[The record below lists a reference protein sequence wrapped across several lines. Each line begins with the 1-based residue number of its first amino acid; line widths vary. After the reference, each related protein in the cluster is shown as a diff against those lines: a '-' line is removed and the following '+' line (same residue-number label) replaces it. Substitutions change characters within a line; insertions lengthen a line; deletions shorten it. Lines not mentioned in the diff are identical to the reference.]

1 MGMARNIL
9 YTSPVVT
16 AMRAGPARSGA
27 GLIAS
32 TSLSATFIQFVFNFS
47 ATHETG
53 SAGSTN
59 HGTHT

>member
-1 MGMARNIL
+1 MGKARNIL

-32 TSLSATFIQFVFNFS
+32 TSLSAIFIQFAFIFS
-47 ATHETG
+47 ATQETG
-53 SAGSTN
+53 SAGSTDQD
-59 HGTHT
+59 THT